1 MTAEQFITELFGEGW
16 DERQLPVFLVMAER
30 MSDDAQ
36 RYHVVRDYMEQS
48 EFLVEPRSREEY
60 HEFDDVVD
68 AKRFELLAIAEEVE
82 RGTTPT

>member
-1 MTAEQFITELFGEGW
+1 MTPEQFITELFGEGW

-36 RYHVVRDYMEQS
+36 RYHVVRDYMRNV
-48 EFLVEPRSREEY
+48 EFREEPRSREEY

-68 AKRFELLAIAEEVE
+68 AKRFELLASAEEAE
-82 RGTTPT
+82 RGTP

>member
-1 MTAEQFITELFGEGW
+1 MTPEQFITELFGEDW

-36 RYHVVRDYMEQS
+36 RYHVVRDYIENS
-48 EFLVEPRSREEY
+48 EFRVEPRSREEY

-68 AKRFELLAIAEEVE
+68 AKRFELIALAEEAE
-82 RGTTPT
+82 RGTP

>member
-36 RYHVVRDYMEQS
+36 RYHVVRDYMEQA

-82 RGTTPT
+82 RGTAPT